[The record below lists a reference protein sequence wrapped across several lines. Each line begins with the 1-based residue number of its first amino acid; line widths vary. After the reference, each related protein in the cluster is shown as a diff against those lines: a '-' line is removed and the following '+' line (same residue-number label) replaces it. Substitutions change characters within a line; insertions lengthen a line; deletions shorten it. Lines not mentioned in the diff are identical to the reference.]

1 MNRPKHWKIWGI
13 VTLFFVMLILPACGN
28 SISAPQRNLQKSV
41 HYYIFDQQP
50 VSGAAFVGW
59 ANSNLS
65 QYSARKVQKA
75 LYTEGKRQAKEGHP
89 NAIAAL
95 SLADQAWAK
104 EKGLEYKRDTWAKLQ
119 EEAKANVKTSPSGTL
134 QLWPSK

>member
-1 MNRPKHWKIWGI
+1 MNKSKQWQIWR
-13 VTLFFVMLILPACGN
+13 MLILFSAMLLLSACGN
-28 SISAPQRNLQKSV
+28 SIATPQRGLQESV

-50 VSGAAFVGW
+50 ISGSAFVSW

-89 NAIAAL
+89 NAVAAL

-104 EKGLEYKRDTWAKLQ
+104 KKGLEYKRDIWVKLQ

-134 QLWPSK
+134 QLWPTK

>member
-1 MNRPKHWKIWGI
+1 MNRAKYWQVWGM
-13 VTLFFVMLILPACGN
+13 VTLFLAMLTLSACGG
-28 SISAPQRNLQKSV
+28 IATPQRNLQESV
-41 HYYIFDQQP
+41 HYYIFDRQP
-50 VSGAAFVGW
+50 ISGAAFVSW

-89 NAIAAL
+89 NAVAAL

-104 EKGLEYKRDTWAKLQ
+104 EKGLEYKRDKWVKLQ

-134 QLWPSK
+134 QLWPTK